1 MQTKRNRSRTLTA
14 RRPSRR
20 GQEGVALVLAL
31 FATAALIAT
40 GTASLMIGSAD
51 VNATRNYKGAAQVHL
66 TAESGLSRALQAIND
81 DGVVHYQTDIVNRW
95 NDYLG
100 TTAHA
105 MAPLPGFTYR
115 VTPVIDAGNVAGRGR
130 LVSTATGPGGLQST
144 VVANLSRMV
153 LPFESPGV
161 IYLAQDNPTNADFIG
176 NAFFVDGNDYKLNG
190 TAGTAPPVPGI
201 ATRNALNTAET
212 IGSLSSGQ
220 LDNIRGAGFSWG
232 PPIIPSVRT
241 SPSSPNVAQ
250 VNQIIATILALPGVQ
265 TYADSRINGNFTF
278 GTEATP
284 KITHFTNVDGI
295 TIKGNGNASGAGI
308 MIVDKN
314 LTIQGSFEF
323 KGLILVGGSTVVSTD
338 WETGLTGNATLL
350 GSIWT
355 TELRLRVGGSALALY
370 SSQALSL
377 ANTLVPDWGM
387 PAPMQ
392 ITSIVD
398 CAQVYSGVAGCP

>member
-1 MQTKRNRSRTLTA
+1 MRTKRIRSRTLA
-14 RRPSRR
+14 ADRPSRR
-20 GQEGVALVLAL
+20 RQEGVALVLGL

-40 GTASLMIGSAD
+40 GTASLMIGTAD
-51 VNATRNYKGAAQVHL
+51 VNASRNYKGAAQVHL

-81 DGVVHYQTDIVNRW
+81 DGVVHYQTDVVNHW
-95 NDYLG
+95 DDYLG
-100 TTAHA
+100 TATHA
-105 MAPLPGFTYR
+105 MAPLPGFSYR
-115 VTPVIDAGNVAGRGR
+115 VTATIDAGDLAGRGR

-161 IYLAQDNPTNADFIG
+161 IYLAQDAPTNANFVG
-176 NAFFVDGNDYKLNG
+176 NAFFIDGNDYRLNG
-190 TAGTAPPVPGI
+190 TAGPAAPVPGI
-201 ATRNALNTAET
+201 ATRNATNTAET
-212 IGSLSSGQ
+212 IGSLSGLQ
-220 LDNIRGAGFSWG
+220 LDNVRGAGFSWG
-232 PPIIPSVRT
+232 PPIVPSIRT

-250 VNQIIATILALPGVQ
+250 VNQIIDTLLALPGVQ

-278 GTEATP
+278 GTEAAP
-284 KITHFTNVDGI
+284 KITHFTNADGI
-295 TIKGNGNASGAGI
+295 TIKGNGNAKGAGI
-308 MIVDKN
+308 MIVDQN

-323 KGLILVGGSTVVSTD
+323 KGLILVGGATTVSTD

-355 TELRLRVGGSALALY
+355 TELKLRVGGSAVALY

-398 CAQVYSGVAGCP
+398 CAQVYAGVAGCP